1 MTSLLSMIRPIW
13 NKVWRFVIGFPF
25 WAWLLLFLIAGGVVG
40 LGSFTLV
47 YAKGYSY
54 LSDDP
59 AACANCHV
67 MREIY
72 DGWNRSPHHAV
83 ATCNDCH
90 TPHDLVGH
98 YLVKATNGFRHSAAF
113 TMGDIPDPIRI
124 IPSDRAVTQ
133 EACLYC
139 HGDMVVAIYHA
150 NSNQPTDC
158 LTCHAGVGHG
168 K

>member
-1 MTSLLSMIRPIW
+1 MKSLLVSLWGGARG
-13 NKVWRFVIGFPF
+13 FVTAFPY
-25 WAWLLLFLIAGGVVG
+25 WLWLLLILFVGGVVG
-40 LGSFTLV
+40 LGSFTVV

-67 MREIY
+67 MREFY

-90 TPHDLVGH
+90 TPHDLAGH
-98 YLVKATNGFRHSAAF
+98 YTVKALNGFRHSSAF
-113 TMGDIPDPIRI
+113 TLGDIPDPIRI

-133 EACLYC
+133 QACLDC
-139 HGDMVVAIYHA
+139 HGDLVAMISHPG
-150 NSNQPTDC
+150 SNQPTDC
-158 LTCHAGVGHG
+158 LSCHAGVGHG